1 MSKDFK
7 KGFLTGAGGITG
19 VLSVP
24 VGIIALIF
32 LFSFLSPIAQKVIG
46 VFEKEE
52 FKEWRTCML
61 SKMNRSANEPDGIK
75 ALEILES
82 DICGDSPRQWKWQL
96 KK

>member
-1 MSKDFK
+1 MSNDFK

-46 VFEKEE
+46 VFRK
-52 FKEWRTCML
+52 
-61 SKMNRSANEPDGIK
+61 RSLRNGELA
-75 ALEILES
+75 
-82 DICGDSPRQWKWQL
+82 CCL
-96 KK
+96 K

>member
-1 MSKDFK
+1 MTNDFK
-7 KGFLTGAGGITG
+7 KGFLTGAGGVTG

-32 LFSFLSPIAQKVIG
+32 LFTLLSPIAQKVIG
-46 VFEKEE
+46 VFEKDE

-61 SKMNRSANEPDGIK
+61 SKMSRSADEPDSKK

-82 DICGDSPRQWKWQL
+82 DICGDSPSQWKWQ
-96 KK
+96 

>member
-1 MSKDFK
+1 MTNDFK
-7 KGFLTGAGGITG
+7 KGFLTGAGGVTG

-32 LFSFLSPIAQKVIG
+32 LFTLLSPIAQKVIG
-46 VFEKEE
+46 VFEKDE

-61 SKMNRSANEPDGIK
+61 SKMTRSVDEQDSKK

-82 DICGDSPRQWKWQL
+82 DTCGDSPIQWKWQ
-96 KK
+96 

>member
-75 ALEILES
+75 ALERLES

>member
-1 MSKDFK
+1 MTNDFK
-7 KGFLTGAGGITG
+7 KGFLTGAAGVTG

-32 LFSFLSPIAQKVIG
+32 LFTLLSPIAQKVIG
-46 VFEKEE
+46 VFEKDE

-61 SKMNRSANEPDGIK
+61 SKMSRSVDEPDSKK

-82 DICGDSPRQWKWQL
+82 DICGDSPSQWKWQ
-96 KK
+96 